1 MLACL
6 LVASKSEP
14 MLAALGVQSNLLSNY
29 YPGSMLI
36 SFSALMGT
44 VVSNKVREHELNF
57 LMGCESVASSS
68 CDNNRCSYVETLELN
83 VC

>member
-6 LVASKSEP
+6 LVASTSEP
-14 MLAALGVQSNLLSNY
+14 MLGALGVQSNLLSNY
-29 YPGSMLI
+29 YPMLI
-36 SFSALMGT
+36 SFSVLMET

-68 CDNNRCSYVETLELN
+68 FDTHRCSYVEILELN

>member
-14 MLAALGVQSNLLSNY
+14 MLGALGVQSNLLVSNY
-29 YPGSMLI
+29 YPMLI
-36 SFSALMGT
+36 SFSVLMET

-68 CDNNRCSYVETLELN
+68 FDTNRCSYVEILEIN

>member
-6 LVASKSEP
+6 LVASTSEP
-14 MLAALGVQSNLLSNY
+14 MLGALGVQSNLLSNY
-29 YPGSMLI
+29 YPMLI
-36 SFSALMGT
+36 SFSVLMET

-68 CDNNRCSYVETLELN
+68 FDTNRCSYVEILELN